1 MNNIF
6 CFFQFFKKSPNLRAD
21 LAFIK
26 ANLSLLPHYIT
37 KLEEQGMELMEDALD
52 KLSRI
57 PGYYGEEL
65 KTKLDNVLKKNPGFD
80 HIKSISKVLSGTSTT
95 LPEGPT
101 DVAMFKYCPTASV
114 DVERSFSL
122 YKNILTDKR
131 HSLTKESL
139 KKFMICHCYYNKE

>member
-1 MNNIF
+1 
-6 CFFQFFKKSPNLRAD
+6 
-21 LAFIK
+21 
-26 ANLSLLPHYIT
+26 
-37 KLEEQGMELMEDALD
+37 MELTNAMQLMEDALD

-57 PGYYGEEL
+57 PGNYGEEL

-95 LPEGPT
+95 FPEGMSPT

-114 DVERSFSL
+114 DVERSFSS

-139 KKFMICHCYYNKE
+139 KKIMICHCYYNKE